1 MPVTNKKQLKGSW
14 AHQAALLWLLDRGY
28 YVFSNVFG
36 YGPIDVVAINDLGDI
51 ELFDV
56 KVAGFRNNKDTKGS
70 KQLIN
75 RILTEEQKDMGVKLL
90 YVFDDGSC
98 RVQMERGEWLK
109 KQKQKRDEKGRYIG
123 NGIDSGE

>member
-36 YGPIDVVAINDLGDI
+36 YGPVDVVAINDLGNI

-56 KVAGFRNNKDTKGS
+56 KLAGFRNNKDTKGS

-75 RILTEEQKDMGVKLL
+75 RTLSDEQKDLGVKLL

-98 RVQMERGEWLK
+98 RVQMERVQWLK
-109 KQKQKRDEKGRYIG
+109 KQKEKRDSKGRYIG
-123 NGIDSGE
+123 NGIDT

>member
-36 YGPIDVVAINDLGDI
+36 YGPIDVVAVNDLGDI

-56 KVAGFRNNKDTKGS
+56 KVAGFRNNKDTLGS
-70 KQLIN
+70 KQMIN
-75 RILTEEQKDMGVKLL
+75 RKLTAEQKELGVKLL
-90 YVFDDGSC
+90 YVFDNGDC
-98 RVQMERGEWLK
+98 RVQIDRAAWLK
-109 KQKQKRDEKGRYIG
+109 KQNESRDEKGRFKG
-123 NGIDSGE
+123 TDEET